1 MKLNL
6 SYRKKNMPDPKVTLL
21 IPNYKTPELTRLCLR
36 LIRKHTDPDLIRV
49 IVIDNDSQDASLE
62 YLRSLTWIELIERT
76 VIPGESPSLSH
87 SRALDLALERVTSPY
102 VLSIHTDTLVRHP
115 DWLAVL
121 LSEIEKDPNIAGV
134 GSWKLEKPPSLGKRI
149 WKWIE
154 LPMRATGHRIKGNE
168 KKLREVERQKSNR
181 YYSLFQTNSEDLNTN
196 GSHYFYLRSHC
207 ALYRMDLI
215 KKYNLT
221 FTGGE
226 ETAGHQ
232 MHYLLTEKGHRMI
245 FLSAKFLSSYL
256 VHLNH
261 ATMILNPELGS
272 SSKAV
277 RKGLKRCE
285 KELQRLDSA
294 KILNDNTLDL

>member
-1 MKLNL
+1 M
-6 SYRKKNMPDPKVTLL
+6 SDPKVTVL
-21 IPNYKTPELTRLCLR
+21 IPNYKTPKLTRLCLR
-36 LIRKHTDPDLIRV
+36 LIRKYTNPDLIRV
-49 IVIDNDSQDASLE
+49 IVIDNDSRDESLE

-87 SRALDLALERVTSPY
+87 SRALDMALERVKTPY
-102 VLSIHTDTLVRHP
+102 VLSIHTDTLVRRP
-115 DWLAVL
+115 NWLPVL
-121 LSEIEKDPNIAGV
+121 IAEIEKHPDIAGV

-149 WKWIE
+149 WKSIE
-154 LPMRATGHRIKGNE
+154 LSVRAAGYRIKGNE
-168 KKLREVERQKSNR
+168 EKLKEVERQKNSR
-181 YYSLFQTNSEDLNTN
+181 YYSLLQNNSQDLNTS
-196 GSHYFYLRSHC
+196 GSQCFYLRSHC

-232 MHYLLTEKGHRMI
+232 MHCLLADKGHRMI
-245 FLSAKFLSSYL
+245 FLSAKFLGNYL

-261 ATMILNPELGS
+261 ATMIFNPELGS
-272 SSKAV
+272 SNKTI

-285 KELQRLDSA
+285 KELRRLDSRR
-294 KILNDNTLDL
+294 ILNDNALDL